1 MQAILLVGG
10 EATRLRPL
18 TCNTPKSMVPVL
30 NVPFLEHVIRYL
42 SGHGIKEIILA
53 QGFLPK
59 PMSDYFGD
67 GSRWGVS
74 LSYSLENKPMG
85 TGGAVKNAEH
95 LLKDTFLVFNGDIF
109 TDLDLTSMLK
119 FHRERSA
126 KVTISLTPVED
137 PTAYGLIE
145 SSSDG
150 KITRFLEKPS
160 WDQVTTNL
168 INAGAY
174 IMDKELL
181 KRIPPQ
187 TSYSFERQLFPQLL
201 EQGDPMYAFSVP
213 SYWIDIGTPTKYL
226 QLHRDLLR
234 GEVKGYSFVQGK
246 IVKIG
251 QGCSIHPDTQ
261 LIGPAIIGD
270 NCTISRGVK
279 IFGPSIIGPGNS
291 IMEDTTIEESL
302 TWQNNRFEPRVHLKQ
317 CIVANDCFLE
327 ANTSAEKSVIGDHVT
342 TNRNTRLGVESYIWP
357 PVKEEKQVQKR

>member
-30 NVPFLEHVIRYL
+30 NTPFLEHVIRYL
-42 SGHGIKEIILA
+42 SSHGIKDIILA
-53 QGFLPK
+53 QGFLAK
-59 PMSDYFGD
+59 PMDDYFGD
-67 GSRWGVS
+67 GSRFGVT
-74 LSYSLENKPMG
+74 LTYSLESKPLG
-85 TGGAVKNAEH
+85 TGGAVKNAEN
-95 LLKDTFLVFNGDIF
+95 LLKDTFLVLNGDIF
-109 TDLDLTSMLK
+109 TDLDLTAMMK
-119 FHRERSA
+119 FHKERGS

-150 KITRFLEKPS
+150 RITRFLEKPS

-174 IMDKELL
+174 MMDKEML
-181 KRIPPQ
+181 KRIPAQ

-201 EQGDPMYAFSVP
+201 EQCDPIYAFSSP
-213 SYWIDIGTPTKYL
+213 SYWMDIGTPQKYL

-234 GEVKGYSFVQGK
+234 GEVRGYSLVQGK

-261 LIGPAIIGD
+261 IIGPAVIGD
-270 NCTISRGVK
+270 NCVISRGVK
-279 IFGPSIIGPGNS
+279 IFGPAIIGPGN
-291 IMEDTTIEESL
+291 IINEDAVIEESL
-302 TWQNNRFEPRVHLKQ
+302 TWQNTHFGPRASIKS
-317 CIVANDCFLE
+317 CIVANDCFLD
-327 ANTSAEKSVIGDHVT
+327 ASTYADKSVIGDHVT
-342 TNRNTRLGVESYIWP
+342 INKNTYLGPGSRIWP
-357 PVKEEKQVQKR
+357 PSK